1 MRKRLS
7 NKARVWGGLGALA
20 VCLAAVGAGLFLA
33 ARPGVQT
40 AARINGLDVDVR
52 EYLLVAGQ
60 ERGGVLADFTARYGA
75 QADEGFWQREW
86 DGETPAQALEKRTLD
101 RLTVVKVQQQMMLEA
116 GVLEDAGYEAFLED
130 WRRENQR
137 RRQALERGEALYGP
151 ESYTEEQYYTLRLDK
166 GLLALAD
173 KLAAGELKV
182 TDEERQAAYQRTD
195 AFLFEEDG
203 TRKPLEEV
211 RAVLDKRLVEEKF
224 EKKTAALAAKA
235 AVTVHRDTLD
245 KVRYN

>member
-1 MRKRLS
+1 MGP
-7 NKARVWGGLGALA
+7 KATRRSSITPSAW
-20 VCLAAVGAGLFLA
+20 
-33 ARPGVQT
+33 T
-40 AARINGLDVDVR
+40 
-52 EYLLVAGQ
+52 
-60 ERGGVLADFTARYGA
+60 RGC
-75 QADEGFWQREW
+75 WPW
-86 DGETPAQALEKRTLD
+86 RT
-101 RLTVVKVQQQMMLEA
+101 
-116 GVLEDAGYEAFLED
+116 
-130 WRRENQR
+130 
-137 RRQALERGEALYGP
+137 
-151 ESYTEEQYYTLRLDK
+151 
-166 GLLALAD
+166 

-182 TDEERQAAYQRTD
+182 TDEERQAAYQGTD

>member
-1 MRKRLS
+1 MGF
-7 NKARVWGGLGALA
+7 GGGFFGILGAAGCIFLLA
-20 VCLAAVGAGLFLA
+20 LYCMGGNRLAQRL
-33 ARPGVQT
+33 
-40 AARINGLDVDVR
+40 LDVELTRNGSKVR
-52 EYLLVAGQ
+52 
-60 ERGGVLADFTARYGA
+60 
-75 QADEGFWQREW
+75 
-86 DGETPAQALEKRTLD
+86 
-101 RLTVVKVQQQMMLEA
+101 
-116 GVLEDAGYEAFLED
+116 
-130 WRRENQR
+130 
-137 RRQALERGEALYGP
+137 
-151 ESYTEEQYYTLRLDK
+151 
-166 GLLALAD
+166 LLALAD

-182 TDEERQAAYQRTD
+182 TDEERQAAYQGTD